1 MLFMFILKMTVEI
14 HIIAVFMTS
23 LVIIFTTGGK
33 NFMTF

>member
-1 MLFMFILKMTVEI
+1 MFILKMTVEI
-14 HIIAVFMTS
+14 YIIAVFVTS